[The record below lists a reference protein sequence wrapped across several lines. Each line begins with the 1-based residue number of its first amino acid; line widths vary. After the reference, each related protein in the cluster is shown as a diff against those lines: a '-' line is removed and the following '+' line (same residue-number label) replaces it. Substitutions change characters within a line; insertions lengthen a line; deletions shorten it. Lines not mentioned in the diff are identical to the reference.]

1 MTKPTVLRRRMLAEA
16 QNWRC
21 AYCAAA
27 MTDDA
32 AHPIAATVD
41 HVAPRAVGGR
51 DEPLNLVA
59 ACRACN
65 GARGADID
73 AWTFYKL
80 RKRLR
85 DADVWAPGILPPP
98 AVRRFL
104 SAHRELTRAKLALR
118 RLASGGG
125 WTASQL
131 LINELV
137 DTLNDGCTL
146 TALQITHLP
155 RPGSVAGCGR
165 QLGPESK
172 YAAEME
178 ERLPWECLWNRNAIV
193 TSVSDDLDGDVRRQH
208 A

>member
-1 MTKPTVLRRRMLAEA
+1 MTKSSVLRRRMLAEA

-21 AYCAAA
+21 AYCAAE
-27 MTDDA
+27 MVDA
-32 AHPIAATVD
+32 AGQPNAATVD

-51 DEPLNLVA
+51 DDPLNLVV
-59 ACRACN
+59 ACLSCN

-73 AWTFYKL
+73 VWTFYKL

-85 DADVWAPGILPPP
+85 DADVWAPGVTPPDS
-98 AVRRFL
+98 VRRFL
-104 SAHRELTRAKLALR
+104 RAHRELTRAKLALR
-118 RLASGGG
+118 KLASGGG
-125 WTASQL
+125 WAASQL

-155 RPGSVAGCGR
+155 SARQVSGCGR

-172 YAAEME
+172 YAAAME
-178 ERLPWECLWNRNAIV
+178 ERRPWECLWNRSALV
-193 TSVSDDLDGDVRRQH
+193 TSVPGDLDGDAQCQH

>member
-1 MTKPTVLRRRMLAEA
+1 MTKPAVLRRRLAEA

-21 AYCAAA
+21 AYCAAE
-27 MTDDA
+27 MGSDA
-32 AHPIAATVD
+32 AHPVAATFD

-51 DEPLNLVA
+51 DDPLNLVA
-59 ACRACN
+59 ACRPCN
-65 GARGADID
+65 DARGADID

-85 DADVWAPGILPPP
+85 DAELWAPGDVPPA

-104 SAHRELTRAKLALR
+104 RAHRELTRAKLALR
-118 RLASGGG
+118 RLASGSSRP
-125 WTASQL
+125 AAEL

-155 RPGSVAGCGR
+155 RAVSGCGR
-165 QLGPESK
+165 QLRADSK
-172 YAAEME
+172 YAVAMD
-178 ERLPWECLWNRNAIV
+178 ERLPWACLWEQPAAAEA
-193 TSVSDDLDGDVRRQH
+193 SHSDVEGE
-208 A
+208 AW

>member
-1 MTKPTVLRRRMLAEA
+1 MSKPSVLRRRMLAEA

-21 AYCAAA
+21 AYCAAE
-27 MTDDA
+27 MVDA
-32 AHPIAATVD
+32 GEQPNAVTID

-51 DEPLNLVA
+51 DDPLNLVA
-59 ACRACN
+59 ACLSCN

-73 AWTFYKL
+73 VWTFYKL

-85 DADVWAPGILPPP
+85 DAEVWAPGVAPPD

-104 SAHRELTRAKLALR
+104 RAHRELTRAKLALR
-118 RLASGGG
+118 RLTAGCG

-131 LINELV
+131 LINDLI

-155 RPGSVAGCGR
+155 RSRSVSGCGR
-165 QLGPESK
+165 LLGPESK

-178 ERLPWECLWNRNAIV
+178 ERLPWECLWKPSALAA
-193 TSVSDDLDGDVRRQH
+193 SVPGDLDGDALRQH